1 MRLFLLFPHIN
12 EYVSSVYWWNRK
24 ECEWKKKR
32 RQWFAV
38 CVRIDKNSR
47 EMNKRRMKPIE
58 CRTSHFNKNH
68 AHMRHAI
75 RAGIPFIVTIK
86 KKHKLTEK
94 QQQKKNVDWDI
105 CLKSIR
111 SAEPLDSSSQTI
123 QLIAN
128 AFLIWMHIQNVGAIH
143 HLTFSENQIE
153 EGGVFSD
160 AIIHTIPNG
169 VCDNFNQLLLCY
181 SIYKYAYWIVKSFE
195 RREKTRIQFN
205 SFNIIKIIFPIK
217 IE

>member
-1 MRLFLLFPHIN
+1 MNTFHRFTD
-12 EYVSSVYWWNRK
+12 ETEKSVSGKKSVGNDSLCVCASIKIPGKWIKGEWNRSN
-24 ECEWKKKR
+24 
-32 RQWFAV
+32 AV
-38 CVRIDKNSR
+38 QVISICVYIYS
-47 EMNKRRMKPIE
+47 
-58 CRTSHFNKNH
+58 
-68 AHMRHAI
+68 HMRHAI

-153 EGGVFSD
+153 ERGVFSD